1 MDEIQYLENLAL
13 EMNHDYSISLYG
25 SVLGIAVE
33 ENFIT
38 RGWRMF
44 VQWIKDAI
52 STIQRWWINHF
63 RKDQRDI
70 IRNRALETY
79 LIQANSETDS
89 RLRRVNSS
97 YPLKVLQ
104 DRLNEG
110 APEWIT
116 VVDDLIDMWENTRT
130 NMFRELILHSNDKF
144 YKKIPVPESVTKSTE
159 ILNELVNSR
168 NDSDSQVDPRISK
181 ITSSIIKINALKMD
195 CYKMT
200 QLINKEQYLG
210 TVDATVTGGRF

>member
-104 DRLNEG
+104 DRLN
-110 APEWIT
+110 
-116 VVDDLIDMWENTRT
+116 
-130 NMFRELILHSNDKF
+130 
-144 YKKIPVPESVTKSTE
+144 
-159 ILNELVNSR
+159 
-168 NDSDSQVDPRISK
+168 
-181 ITSSIIKINALKMD
+181 
-195 CYKMT
+195 
-200 QLINKEQYLG
+200 
-210 TVDATVTGGRF
+210 